1 MELQETTQP
10 QTQKHR
16 EVAAEVLGVEIPT
29 VPQEERGG
37 HAAIYALRTVHQ
49 SQTHLVVLADQK
61 ANILI
66 GAIAVT
72 HTIIFTKVDFLPN
85 AHLVLLIVF
94 VWALSIEAVGVYF
107 ALLTLVPRVSDRFN
121 EVKIE
126 DSPNLAFF
134 GFFTKYP
141 ANEYVE
147 YLCRNLRNDDAARR
161 FLAMDIYQVG
171 VVLKRKYKFLRLAY
185 VFGIGGAL
193 LLVSSTVIFLFT
205 RQ

>member
-16 EVAAEVLGVEIPT
+16 EVAAEALGVEIPT

-66 GAIAVT
+66 GVIAVT

-85 AHLVLLIVF
+85 AHPMMLVLF
-94 VWALSIEAVGVYF
+94 VGALLIEAVGIWF
-107 ALLTLVPRVSDRFN
+107 ALLTLLPRASDRFHT
-121 EVKIE
+121 VKIE

-134 GFFTKYP
+134 GFFANYP

-147 YLCRNLRNDDAARR
+147 YLCRTLRSDEAARR
-161 FLAMDIYQVG
+161 FLATDIYQVG
-171 VVLKRKYKFLRLAY
+171 VVLKRKYKSLRLAY
-185 VFGIGGAL
+185 IFGIGGGV
-193 LLVSSTVIFLFT
+193 LLVSLTVIFLFT
-205 RQ
+205 R